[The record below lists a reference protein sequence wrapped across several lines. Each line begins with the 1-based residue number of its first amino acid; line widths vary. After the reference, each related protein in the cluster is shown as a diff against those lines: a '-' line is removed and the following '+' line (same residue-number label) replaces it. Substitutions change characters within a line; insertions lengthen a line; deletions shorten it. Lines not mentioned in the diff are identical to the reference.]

1 MKAEI
6 ISIGDELLIG
16 QTINTNAAWMGQEL
30 NKIGVD
36 VYQVSAISDD
46 KEHIIQSLEEARQRV
61 DLVLITGGLG
71 PTKDDITKTTLAEY
85 FNTNLIINPDIL
97 ESIKGRLKSR
107 NLEINELNRQ
117 QALVPEDARI
127 ILNEWG
133 TAPGM
138 WFEDEGKVFVAM
150 PGVPVE
156 MKGLMSK
163 YMLPAVKEK
172 FHPPVIL
179 HKTLLTLGTIEARLA
194 DILEEFENEL
204 PEGLKLAYLPTSP
217 IIKLRL
223 SARGTD
229 RKTLETILD
238 TQLEKLKNIIP
249 DLVFGMEP
257 DTLEEIV
264 GDLLKER
271 KQTISTAE
279 SCTGGNISRLL
290 TSVPG
295 SSDYYVGSVV
305 AYAYEAKTK
314 TLGVNLQDLEKHGAV
329 SEEIISQ
336 MAEGVKKLMQTDYA
350 IAVSGI
356 AGPGGGL
363 PKKPVGT
370 IWIAISSP
378 KGTVAQKFNLG
389 KERDR
394 NIRSASIISLNLL
407 RKSILNI

>member
-36 VYQVSAISDD
+36 VHQVSAISDD
-46 KEHIIQSLEEARQRV
+46 KEHIIQSLDEARQRV

-71 PTKDDITKTTLAEY
+71 PTKDDITKTTLADY
-85 FNTNLIINPDIL
+85 FKTSLVINPDIL

-117 QALVPEDARI
+117 QALVPEDSRI

-163 YMLPAVKEK
+163 YILPAVKEK

-204 PEGLKLAYLPTSP
+204 PKELKLAYLPTSP

-223 SARGTD
+223 SARGAD
-229 RKTLETILD
+229 SETLEAILD
-238 TQLEKLKNIIP
+238 AQVEKLRNIIP

-290 TSVPG
+290 TSVSG

-329 SEEIISQ
+329 SGEIVTQ

-363 PKKPVGT
+363 PRKPVGT

-394 NIRSASIISLNLL
+394 NIHSASIISLNLL

>member
-290 TSVPG
+290 TSVSG

-329 SEEIISQ
+329 SEEIVSQ

>member
-1 MKAEI
+1 M
-6 ISIGDELLIG
+6 IG

-36 VYQVSAISDD
+36 VHQVSAISDD
-46 KEHIIQSLEEARQRV
+46 KEHIIQSLDEARQRV

-71 PTKDDITKTTLAEY
+71 PTKDDITKTTLADY
-85 FNTNLIINPDIL
+85 FKTSLVINPDIL

-117 QALVPEDARI
+117 QALVPEDSRI

-163 YMLPAVKEK
+163 YILPAVKEK

-204 PEGLKLAYLPTSP
+204 PKELKLAYLPTSP

-223 SARGTD
+223 SARGAD
-229 RKTLETILD
+229 SETLEAILD
-238 TQLEKLKNIIP
+238 AQVEKLRNIIP

-290 TSVPG
+290 TSVSG

-329 SEEIISQ
+329 SGEIVTQ

-363 PKKPVGT
+363 PRKPVGT

-394 NIRSASIISLNLL
+394 NIHSASIISLNLL

>member
-1 MKAEI
+1 M
-6 ISIGDELLIG
+6 IG

-36 VYQVSAISDD
+36 VHQVSAISDD
-46 KEHIIQSLEEARQRV
+46 KEHIIQSLDEARQRV

-71 PTKDDITKTTLAEY
+71 PTKDDITKTTLADY
-85 FNTNLIINPDIL
+85 FKTSLVINPDIL

-117 QALVPEDARI
+117 QALVPEDSRI

-138 WFEDEGKVFVAM
+138 WFEEEGKVFVAM

-163 YMLPAVKEK
+163 YILPAVKEK

-204 PEGLKLAYLPTSP
+204 PKELKLAYLPTSP

-223 SARGTD
+223 SARGAD
-229 RKTLETILD
+229 SETLEAILD
-238 TQLEKLKNIIP
+238 AQVEKLRNIIP

-290 TSVPG
+290 TSVSG

-329 SEEIISQ
+329 SGEIVTQ

-363 PKKPVGT
+363 PRKPVGT

-394 NIRSASIISLNLL
+394 NIHSASIISLNLL